1 MRFISFFPSEPRVNF
16 MGMRLWTYIISGALF
31 LFSLILFFVKGL
43 NLGIDF
49 TGGTLIQVHVER
61 GANISQVRSA
71 AASAGLA
78 RAEIQTFGEAN
89 EFVIK
94 YQENKDPKEV
104 VKALEASLGSP
115 VRLDRNEQVGPRIGS
130 ELREQALIA
139 LGVGLL
145 LMLIYIWIRFNF
157 WFGIAAIL
165 ALFHDVIITMGI
177 YTLLGLEVTSATVA
191 AVLTIV
197 GYSINDSI
205 VISDRIREM
214 MKSEEKE
221 RLDYKRMF
229 TIFNQAINAT
239 LSRTVLTSG
248 TTLLT
253 LIAILI
259 LAGPMIFDFALA
271 LTMGIIVGTY
281 SSIFVVA
288 TLVLDWT
295 GKRKAKPEKA

>member
-1 MRFISFFPSEPRVNF
+1 MRFISFFPSEPRINF
-16 MGMRLWTYIISGALF
+16 MGIRLWTYIISGALF
-31 LFSLILFFVKGL
+31 LLSIILFLIRGL

-49 TGGTLIQVHVER
+49 TGGTLLQLHVEK
-61 GANISQVRSA
+61 GANISQMRSA
-71 AASAGLA
+71 ASAAGLGK
-78 RAEIQTFGEAN
+78 AEIQTFGEAN
-89 EFVIK
+89 EFVVK
-94 YQENKDPKEV
+94 YQENKDPEEV
-104 VKALEASLGSP
+104 VKAMEASLGSP
-115 VRLDRNEQVGPRIGS
+115 VRLDRNEQVGPRIGT

-139 LGVGLL
+139 LGIGLL

-157 WFGIAAIL
+157 WFGLSAIL
-165 ALFHDVIITMGI
+165 ALFHDVVITMGI

-214 MKSEEKE
+214 MKGEEKE
-221 RLDYKRMF
+221 RLDFRRKF
-229 TIFNQAINAT
+229 TLFNQAVNAT
-239 LSRTVLTSG
+239 LSRTVLTAS
-248 TTLLT
+248 TTLMVLVG
-253 LIAILI
+253 ILI

-271 LTMGIIVGTY
+271 LTIGIVVGTY

-295 GKRKAKPEKA
+295 GKRKPKPEKA

>member
-1 MRFISFFPSEPRVNF
+1 MRFISFFPSEPRINF
-16 MGMRLWTYIISGALF
+16 MGMRLWTYIVSGALF
-31 LFSLILFFVKGL
+31 LLSVILFLIRGL

-49 TGGTLIQVHVER
+49 TGGTLLQVYVEK
-61 GANISQVRSA
+61 GASISQMRSA
-71 AASAGLA
+71 AASAGLGK
-78 RAEIQTFGEAN
+78 AEIQTFGEAN

-94 YQENKDPKEV
+94 YQENREPEEV
-104 VKALEASLGSP
+104 VKAMEASLGSP
-115 VRLDRNEQVGPRIGS
+115 IRIDRNEQVGPRIGA

-139 LGVGLL
+139 LGIGLL
-145 LMLIYIWIRFNF
+145 LMLVYIWIRFNF
-157 WFGIAAIL
+157 WFGLSAIL
-165 ALFHDVIITMGI
+165 ALFHDVVITMGI
-177 YTLLGLEVTSATVA
+177 YTLLGFEVTSATVA

-229 TIFNQAINAT
+229 AIFNQAVNAT
-239 LSRTVLTSG
+239 LSRTVLTGS
-248 TTLLT
+248 TTLMVLVG
-253 LIAILI
+253 ILI

-271 LTMGIIVGTY
+271 LTIGVVVGTY

-295 GKRKAKPEKA
+295 GKKKLKPEKT